1 MYLIR
6 NKENK
11 IAISSVSKL
20 EWDNVIVRPSFTT
33 EEQIKLSFGA
43 TIDKDGN
50 VNNDYKEEITFED
63 ITLNYEEYSS
73 EVIMKEKQVEAETVF
88 VKITA
93 YSIANNTGWSYPN
106 VTAAINT
113 ALESENDTYE
123 ETITLLSK

>member
-50 VNNDYKEEITFED
+50 VNNDYKEEITIED

-73 EVIMKEKQVEAETVF
+73 EVIMKEKQTEAESVF

-106 VTAAINT
+106 VTAAINK

>member
-113 ALESENDTYE
+113 ALDSENDTYE

>member
-50 VNNDYKEEITFED
+50 VNNDYKEEITIED

-73 EVIMKEKQVEAETVF
+73 EVIMKEKQTEAESVF

-113 ALESENDTYE
+113 ALDSENDTYE